1 MSSGCAWRRA
11 SRVLPHPPAPYPRGA
26 GGAYVAL
33 GKSSYLR
40 GVTVVGGD
48 VSGFDAILPPPRKAR
63 ALRARRP
70 VLICGQVIR
79 WNASRR

>member
-1 MSSGCAWRRA
+1 MR
-11 SRVLPHPPAPYPRGA
+11 PHPPAPYPRGA

-40 GVTVVGGD
+40 GVIVVGGD

-63 ALRARRP
+63 ALRARRL
-70 VLICGQVIR
+70 VVVCGGWPGNGLNPADR
-79 WNASRR
+79 L